1 MTNPA
6 ITMEDSKQIWAILP
20 DDEKLIHGVIH
31 ALKDEKK
38 ILTAHQIV
46 CRGIGAV
53 GRPGR
58 GFRANVRPKGLRLL
72 TVVVAADRRE
82 APGGLRAQRRRQ
94 GQAAQG
100 ACSRS
105 RRSRQRASLAT
116 HGSSSRLLGC
126 SGPPS
131 ALPREGSMLHV
142 PPPAEASMRRRHGRR
157 LRCV

>member
-6 ITMEDSKQIWAILP
+6 ITLEDSKQIWAILP

-31 ALKDEKK
+31 ALKDEKN

-72 TVVVAADRRE
+72 TVVVAADQADEIFDFVFEKANVNR
-82 APGGLRAQRRRQ
+82 PMGGIVF
-94 GQAAQG
+94 
-100 ACSRS
+100 
-105 RRSRQRASLAT
+105 
-116 HGSSSRLLGC
+116 
-126 SGPPS
+126 SGP
-131 ALPREGSMLHV
+131 LEGATAFLIPEGV
-142 PPPAEASMRRRHGRR
+142 EEE
-157 LRCV
+157 